1 MKQDLGSTLALQTA
15 FDEPSVVYDTLA
27 HSILATEYENV
38 FLNATGLP
46 VQLVPGGTAIWPFPL
61 QGRGNPFCSL
71 MAQFTGSCA
80 ACQQAH
86 TELQQQVANSLAP
99 QVISCFAGLTEFAV
113 PVVVGGQHVATLL
126 GGQVFQRKPSQS
138 QFARL
143 THRLRSWEM
152 HQELPR
158 LETTFFQTRVTSPKQ
173 LQASVQLL
181 AIFAKF
187 LAKDVNS
194 DLLAAHA
201 HDRLYINIAK
211 NFIFAHAS
219 EPLHLRD
226 VAEHVHVSTNYFSKF
241 FKKATGIGFSA
252 FLTRVRVENA
262 KNKLANPVL
271 TINEVAHEV
280 GFGSLSQFNR
290 AFHRYVGCSPREFR
304 ASLSQAHSL

>member
-27 HSILATEYENV
+27 HSILASEYENV

-143 THRLRSWEM
+143 THRLRFWEM

-158 LETTFFQTRVTSPKQ
+158 P
-173 LQASVQLL
+173 
-181 AIFAKF
+181 
-187 LAKDVNS
+187 
-194 DLLAAHA
+194 
-201 HDRLYINIAK
+201 
-211 NFIFAHAS
+211 
-219 EPLHLRD
+219 
-226 VAEHVHVSTNYFSKF
+226 
-241 FKKATGIGFSA
+241 
-252 FLTRVRVENA
+252 
-262 KNKLANPVL
+262 
-271 TINEVAHEV
+271 
-280 GFGSLSQFNR
+280 
-290 AFHRYVGCSPREFR
+290 
-304 ASLSQAHSL
+304 